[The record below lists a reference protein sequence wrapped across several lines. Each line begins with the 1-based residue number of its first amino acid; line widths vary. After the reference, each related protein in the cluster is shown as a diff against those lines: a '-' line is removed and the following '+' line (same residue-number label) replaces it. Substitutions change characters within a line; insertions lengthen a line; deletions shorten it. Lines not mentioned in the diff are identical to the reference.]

1 MLQFSSTVKSINYT
15 TTAFMLASGHP
26 GLEIQILYC
35 IEYCTAKNTKAQF
48 LVRDACMWQ
57 CTTNYLTWFDMWM
70 HIFIFEILKL
80 EGLYVGDLL
89 YTRDL
94 YYFLWLLVTV
104 QFSQLKTRWNS
115 YSYSPSLWTSWFYH
129 SHADSVW
136 TSVFTFSV
144 VLIKVK
150 FYNFTLPPKKHMCT

>member
-1 MLQFSSTVKSINYT
+1 
-15 TTAFMLASGHP
+15 
-26 GLEIQILYC
+26 
-35 IEYCTAKNTKAQF
+35 
-48 LVRDACMWQ
+48 MWQ

-115 YSYSPSLWTSWFYH
+115 YSYSPSLCTSWFYH

-136 TSVFTFSV
+136 TSVFSCSV
-144 VLIKVK
+144 VLIKV
-150 FYNFTLPPKKHMCT
+150 NFIILLYPPKSICVHNIYRGIIHNSLKVEITQLNTHRKDKQNMM